1 MSDSAEE
8 VSSTP
13 HSPSAAPHTKYYSQ
27 LAMVLPT
34 EPEFQ
39 QALDEVSGSLQTFL
53 QANPEY
59 AKALEIVQ
67 VPERVIQFRV
77 VWEDDQGRAQVNR
90 GYRVQVRSS

>member
-1 MSDSAEE
+1 
-8 VSSTP
+8 
-13 HSPSAAPHTKYYSQ
+13 
-27 LAMVLPT
+27 MVLPT

-39 QALDEVSGSLQTFL
+39 QALNEVSGSLQTFL